1 MSVVKFV
8 AHFEFLFGPV
18 GRLDFSLL
26 IPLFW
31 FLYDVIVSESIPLV
45 GGIMHITAEYSSE
58 M

>member
-45 GGIMHITAEYSSE
+45 GGIIT
-58 M
+58 